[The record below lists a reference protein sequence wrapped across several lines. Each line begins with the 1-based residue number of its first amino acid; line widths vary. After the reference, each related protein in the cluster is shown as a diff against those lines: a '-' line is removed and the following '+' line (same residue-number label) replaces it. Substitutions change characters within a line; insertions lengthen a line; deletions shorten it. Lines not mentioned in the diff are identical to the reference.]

1 MPLAKG
7 EPPLPAGINMSCVL
21 EYNTIAKEVAAEVGG
36 VIIDDLYVI
45 RHHRHHHFSHRFSR
59 GSQLYIAT
67 HTHTHTHVRHTVVT
81 VLSDHACRLLAGY
94 LIAARAIRSYDQ
106 IRGPGTNTSRTSA
119 RCGRQLRHHFGPFLT
134 QFSALY
140 HPHARRMI
148 YALHLVCACL
158 SDAD

>member
-67 HTHTHTHVRHTVVT
+67 HTHTHTCDLQWSLYLVT
-81 VLSDHACRLLAGY
+81 MLAG
-94 LIAARAIRSYDQ
+94 
-106 IRGPGTNTSRTSA
+106 
-119 RCGRQLRHHFGPFLT
+119 
-134 QFSALY
+134 
-140 HPHARRMI
+140 
-148 YALHLVCACL
+148 CL
-158 SDAD
+158 PVT